1 MAETKKYIAEF
12 EVNADGAITN
22 IRKITEATN
31 DTAGSVN
38 NLKTQIKELSKELAN
53 TDPQSDKY
61 VDLSRKI
68 GQLKDQ
74 VGDAA
79 ETIKANAGSAFDN
92 FAGSAGLVG
101 DRLASLDF
109 EGTSSAVKNLAGNV
123 GKLKFSELSKGAGEL
138 GKNVI
143 SLGKALLTNPI
154 FLIGAVIALIIV
166 NFEKLL
172 NVFPPLKIAFDAVK
186 AAIGFI
192 VDGVKSLT
200 DAIGL
205 TEFATAD
212 ALDKSIANRDKAIS
226 DLDRQEKRAVLQ
238 ARKNGQ
244 DITKIEEEYANKR
257 IAKYN
262 EILKSAEKLTREG
275 AQLTEDQVKAVE
287 DAKNALDDI
296 DLKRLE
302 KEAAAAEK
310 AREDARKAEEEAQR
324 KREQDAAKA
333 ESKRQERARQAEADR
348 QKQIEQEKAVNET
361 LRQEAEARYQATLT
375 DVDRELRVMDLKY
388 QKLREQAG
396 TNKEV
401 LAAIRQAEAQE
412 QSDILQRAAQK
423 EIAIQQQAAEESR
436 KIREEEQ
443 RELIAL
449 EEEASEELRQAKM
462 TEEQK
467 ELDAL
472 QTRYFERKTI
482 LENQNADTLELT
494 ELFELQ
500 KKEIEDKYAQE
511 RKDKKDADDK
521 ELLEK
526 EEELKAKRIQA
537 ASDAFAALQSLNEIA
552 MTNTAARIADI
563 DKQIANAQTAEQKK
577 ALQARRKQLE
587 VEGKKAFERN
597 KLLQIAQT
605 LITTYTSATA
615 AYASQMSVPSP
626 DAPIRA
632 TLAAAAAVA
641 AGLMNINKIRKTQ
654 YESGGAADSSQ
665 APTPASVGGG
675 NFATPIG
682 PVGPNTNLTNFQNR
696 PSQPTQAYVL
706 AGDVAD
712 AQNAR
717 SKVEDLARLTG

>member
-1 MAETKKYIAEF
+1 
-12 EVNADGAITN
+12 
-22 IRKITEATN
+22 
-31 DTAGSVN
+31 
-38 NLKTQIKELSKELAN
+38 
-53 TDPQSDKY
+53 
-61 VDLSRKI
+61 
-68 GQLKDQ
+68 
-74 VGDAA
+74 
-79 ETIKANAGSAFDN
+79 
-92 FAGSAGLVG
+92 
-101 DRLASLDF
+101 
-109 EGTSSAVKNLAGNV
+109 
-123 GKLKFSELSKGAGEL
+123 
-138 GKNVI
+138 
-143 SLGKALLTNPI
+143 
-154 FLIGAVIALIIV
+154 LIGAVIALIIT
-166 NFEKLL
+166 NFDKLL
-172 NVFPPLKIAFDAVK
+172 NVFPPLNAAFEVVRATLG
-186 AAIGFI
+186 AI
-192 VDGVKSLT
+192 VEGVKWFT

-212 ALDKSIANRDKAIS
+212 ALDKSIEDRDKAIS

-244 DITKIEEEYANKR
+244 DVTKVEEEYANKR
-257 IAKYN
+257 IAKYK
-262 EILKSAEKLTREG
+262 EIIDNAEKLTREG
-275 AQLTEDQVKAVE
+275 AKLTEDQVKAVQ

-296 DLKRLE
+296 DLKKME
-302 KEAAAAEK
+302 KEAADAEK

-324 KREQDAAKA
+324 QREANAAKA
-333 ESKRQERARQAEADR
+333 EQKRQERARAAEAER
-348 QKQIEQEKAVNET
+348 QRIIEQQKAVTES
-361 LRQEAEARYQATLT
+361 LKQDAEARYQATLT

-388 QKLREQAG
+388 QKLREQAAG
-396 TNKEV
+396 NKEI
-401 LAAIRQAEAQE
+401 LAAISQAEAQE

-423 EIAIQQQAAEESR
+423 EIAIQRQAAEESR

-449 EEEASEELRQAKM
+449 QEEASEELRQAKM

-552 MTNTAARIADI
+552 MTNTAARIADV
-563 DKQIANAQTAEQKK
+563 DKQIASAQTAQQKK
-577 ALQARRKQLE
+577 ELQARRKQLE

-605 LITTYTSATA
+605 LIQTYTSATA

-632 TLAAAAAVA
+632 AVAAAAAVA
-641 AGLMNINKIRKTQ
+641 AGLLNVNKIRKTQ
-654 YESGGAADSSQ
+654 YESGGASDSSQ
-665 APTPASVGGG
+665 APTPAAVGGG

-682 PVGPNTNLTNFQNR
+682 PSGPNANLTNLQNR
-696 PSQPTQAYVL
+696 PPQPTQAYVL

-717 SKVEDLARLTG
+717 TKVEDLARLTG